1 MFSIH
6 AFCSVVRRLGSP
18 QLILCLVRPK
28 DKRMRIL
35 NLLYAFVGWA
45 IVALGAL
52 HMLAT
57 LQLSASTPAF
67 RVWFFGSGI
76 AMALVGALN
85 LLHRAYGRSAPG
97 LRVVCWIANVFLT
110 LFALAAGALTGAGI
124 LAYILIVSL
133 TGGALI
139 LSLLRLSHAA
149 ISDVR

>member
-1 MFSIH
+1 M
-6 AFCSVVRRLGSP
+6 RLLS
-18 QLILCLVRPK
+18 R
-28 DKRMRIL
+28 
-35 NLLYAFVGWA
+35 LYAFMGWA

-85 LLHRAYGRSAPG
+85 LLHRAYGRSAAA
-97 LRVVCWIANVFLT
+97 LRVVCWTANVFLT
-110 LFALAAGALTGAGI
+110 LFALAAGAFTGASI
-124 LAYILIVSL
+124 AEYILIVSL

-139 LSLLRLSHAA
+139 LSFVRPAYRANHM
-149 ISDVR
+149 SDDGGGLTNR